1 MHDTTKTTRTGMNPI
16 IIMMLI
22 VIITMVLTFVL
33 PSGEYQRK
41 DKLVIPN
48 SYQVIDKPIS
58 VANFISASLTEK
70 GKGQAAPVGI
80 ADTLQSVPEGI
91 AKQSGLIFM
100 VLFIGGMFGILNKT
114 GAIEAGLERT
124 LVLTRGNIYLLIPV
138 IMVIFSA
145 GSTFMGLAKE
155 YLLVIPMVIALT
167 GRYWV

>member
-1 MHDTTKTTRTGMNPI
+1 MHDSTKTTRTGMNPI

-48 SYQVIDKPIS
+48 SYQVIEKPIS

-100 VLFIGGMFGILNKT
+100 VLFIGECSVF
-114 GAIEAGLERT
+114 
-124 LVLTRGNIYLLIPV
+124 LIKQV
-138 IMVIFSA
+138 Q
-145 GSTFMGLAKE
+145 
-155 YLLVIPMVIALT
+155 
-167 GRYWV
+167 

>member
-70 GKGQAAPVGI
+70 EKDRLLLLALRIPYNPYRKE
-80 ADTLQSVPEGI
+80 LQSKV
-91 AKQSGLIFM
+91 
-100 VLFIGGMFGILNKT
+100 V
-114 GAIEAGLERT
+114 
-124 LVLTRGNIYLLIPV
+124 
-138 IMVIFSA
+138 
-145 GSTFMGLAKE
+145 
-155 YLLVIPMVIALT
+155 
-167 GRYWV
+167 